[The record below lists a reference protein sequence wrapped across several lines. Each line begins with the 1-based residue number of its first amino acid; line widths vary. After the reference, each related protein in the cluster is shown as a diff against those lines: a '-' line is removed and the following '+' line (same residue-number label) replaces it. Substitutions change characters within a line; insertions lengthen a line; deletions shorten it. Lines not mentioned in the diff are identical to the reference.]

1 MLYINQWL
9 SWSWSYGSSSWIYNY
24 LCNQC
29 LSQQK
34 LWVQIPLMA
43 RCVVYISQFCH
54 FIYVW
59 LVWNNADVEIKF
71 IIQFYL
77 FIIYWTIVDCHI
89 CVFIICKTKQRI
101 WKGFI
106 WYKQTKNK
114 YKDICKSERWYANK
128 NKELNNYWIYLNA

>member
-1 MLYINQWL
+1 M
-9 SWSWSYGSSSWIYNY
+9 
-24 LCNQC
+24 
-29 LSQQK
+29 
-34 LWVQIPLMA
+34 
-43 RCVVYISQFCH
+43 FCH

-77 FIIYWTIVDCHI
+77 FIIYWKIVDYHI
-89 CVFIICKTKQRI
+89 CAFIICKTKQRI

-106 WYKQTKNK
+106 SYKQTKNK
-114 YKDICKSERWYANK
+114 YKDICKSARWYANK

>member
-77 FIIYWTIVDCHI
+77 FIIYWTIVDYHI
-89 CVFIICKTKQRI
+89 RAFIICASQ
-101 WKGFI
+101 
-106 WYKQTKNK
+106 
-114 YKDICKSERWYANK
+114 
-128 NKELNNYWIYLNA
+128 NKESEKGLLNTNKQKTNTRTYVNQRDDTCTCMLTKTRN